1 MAIFRFAGFL
11 GENRAVE
18 PKLLS
23 DSVLTTSINQKPG
36 RGDLRSWRNPFTVA
50 TVPSGRQ
57 TIYRM
62 GRDVAT
68 DSQYWLSWT
77 SVVHAVRGFSVND
90 TTEQTFFTG
99 DGAPKFTNNLA
110 LDGTDP
116 QVNPSATRPMGLPAP
131 VTAPTVVGTNSGT
144 ATPTIETYFYVYTYV
159 NDFGWESATSPVS
172 AAVTRDN
179 QGSTAISAFAAV
191 PSGNYN
197 ITAIRIYKTQSN
209 SAANADFYFLREIA
223 IGTSTTTD
231 DNRTISELLTTSTW
245 LPAPGVPTGGIAN
258 TTEPNMTFLT
268 PMWNGMLAG
277 IVGNSVR
284 ICEPYTPYA
293 WPAAYDV
300 VPPDGKPVGIGVF
313 GQTMLV
319 LTTSRPV
326 LVNGST
332 PDGLDQ
338 QRVEMPQ
345 GCVASQSIVSMGS
358 GVAWASEDGLCW
370 LGSGGPRILT
380 AGIMLREDWQALVPS
395 SIIGCMYEGLYF
407 GSYDAGAGR
416 KGFFIDTNSPQG
428 IYFMDTGYSGMYFD
442 ELRDQLYVLD
452 GVNVRKWD
460 AGSTFMTYIA
470 KSKVYTQGFP
480 LNYGAAEVVA
490 SAYPVTFRLY
500 ADGVLKHTET
510 VQSRSPFWLPSG
522 YRAFDYQVEVEG
534 TNAIQ
539 GVAVAS
545 SKKELAAV

>member
-416 KGFFIDTNSPQG
+416 KGFFIDPNSPQG

-460 AGSTFMTYIA
+460 AASTFMTYLA
-470 KSKVYTQGFP
+470 KSKVYKQGFP
-480 LNYGAAEVVA
+480 LNYGAAEVIA

-522 YRAFDYQVEVEG
+522 YRALDYQIEVEG

-545 SKKELAAV
+545 SKQELANI

>member
-1 MAIFRFAGFL
+1 MAVIRFAGFL

-23 DSVLTTSINQKPG
+23 ESVLTTSINQKPG
-36 RGDLRSWRNPFTVA
+36 RGDLRSWRNPTTVA

-77 SVVHAVRGFSVND
+77 TVVHAVRGFSVND
-90 TTEQTFFTG
+90 TTEQTYFTG

-116 QVNPSATRPMGLPAP
+116 QVNPSVTRPMGLPAP
-131 VTAPTVVGTNSGT
+131 GTAPTVVGTNSG
-144 ATPTIETYFYVYTYV
+144 ATSPTIETYFYVYTYV
-159 NDFGWESATSPVS
+159 NDLGWESATSPVS
-172 AAVTRDN
+172 AQVTRDN
-179 QGSTAISAFAAV
+179 QGSTAISAFAA
-191 PSGNYN
+191 PPAGNYN
-197 ITAIRIYKTQSN
+197 ITTIRIYKTQSD
-209 SAANADFYFLREIA
+209 SSANADFYFLREIA
-223 IGTSTTTD
+223 VGTTSTTD

-258 TTEPNMTFLT
+258 TTEPTMTFLT

-284 ICEPYTPYA
+284 VCEPYIPYA

-300 VPPDGKPVGIGVF
+300 VPPDGKPVGLGVF
-313 GQTMLV
+313 GQAMLI
-319 LTTSRPV
+319 LTTARPI

-345 GCVASQSIVSMGS
+345 GCVASRSIVSMGS

-370 LGSGGPRILT
+370 FGSGGPRLLT

-407 GSYDAGAGR
+407 GSYDAGEGR
-416 KGFFIDTNSPQG
+416 KGFFIDPNSPQG

-460 AGSTFMTYIA
+460 ADSTFMTYRA
-470 KSKVYTQGFP
+470 KSKVYKQGFP

-510 VQSRSPFWLPSG
+510 VQNRSPFWLPSG
-522 YRAFDYQVEVEG
+522 YRAFDYQIEVEG

-539 GVAVAS
+539 GIAVAS
-545 SKKELAAV
+545 SKKELADV

>member
-18 PKLLS
+18 PKLLP

-36 RGDLRSWRNPFTVA
+36 RGDLRSWRNPSTVA

-77 SVVHAVRGFSVND
+77 GVVHAVRGFSVSD

-110 LDGTDP
+110 LDGADP
-116 QVNPSATRPMGLPAP
+116 QINPSVTRPMGLPAP
-131 VTAPTVVGTNSGT
+131 VTAPTVVGTNSGV
-144 ATPTIETYFYVYTYV
+144 ATPTVETYFYVYTYV
-159 NDFGWESATSPVS
+159 NDLGWESAASPVS
-172 AAVTRDN
+172 AEVTRDN
-179 QGSTAISAFAAV
+179 QGSTAISAFATPPA
-191 PSGNYN
+191 GNYN
-197 ITAIRIYKTQSN
+197 ITTIRIYKTQSD
-209 SAANADFYFLREIA
+209 SSANADFYFLREVA
-223 IGTSTTTD
+223 LGTTTTDD

-245 LPAPGVPTGGIAN
+245 LPAPGVPTGGIAG
-258 TTEPNMTFLT
+258 TTEPTMTFLT

-284 ICEPYTPYA
+284 VCEPYVPYA

-345 GCVASQSIVSMGS
+345 GCVAAQSIVSMGS

-370 LGSGGPRILT
+370 LGSGGPRVIT

-407 GSYDAGAGR
+407 GSYNDGTGR
-416 KGFFIDTNSPQG
+416 KGFFIDPNSPQG

-452 GVNVRKWD
+452 GVNVKKWD
-460 AGSTFMTYIA
+460 AGSTFMTYRA
-470 KSKVYTQGFP
+470 KSKVYKQGFP
-480 LNYGAAEVVA
+480 LNYGAAEVIA

-545 SKKELAAV
+545 TKKELADV

>member
-338 QRVEMPQ
+338 LRVEMPQ

-470 KSKVYTQGFP
+470 KSKVYKQGFP

>member
-1 MAIFRFAGFL
+1 
-11 GENRAVE
+11 
-18 PKLLS
+18 
-23 DSVLTTSINQKPG
+23 
-36 RGDLRSWRNPFTVA
+36 
-50 TVPSGRQ
+50 
-57 TIYRM
+57 
-62 GRDVAT
+62 
-68 DSQYWLSWT
+68 
-77 SVVHAVRGFSVND
+77 
-90 TTEQTFFTG
+90 
-99 DGAPKFTNNLA
+99 
-110 LDGTDP
+110 
-116 QVNPSATRPMGLPAP
+116 
-131 VTAPTVVGTNSGT
+131 
-144 ATPTIETYFYVYTYV
+144 
-159 NDFGWESATSPVS
+159 
-172 AAVTRDN
+172 
-179 QGSTAISAFAAV
+179 
-191 PSGNYN
+191 
-197 ITAIRIYKTQSN
+197 
-209 SAANADFYFLREIA
+209 
-223 IGTSTTTD
+223 
-231 DNRTISELLTTSTW
+231 
-245 LPAPGVPTGGIAN
+245 
-258 TTEPNMTFLT
+258 
-268 PMWNGMLAG
+268 MWNGMLAG

-284 ICEPYTPYA
+284 VCEPYVPYA

-345 GCVASQSIVSMGS
+345 GCVSSQSIVSMGS

-407 GSYDAGAGR
+407 GSYDDGTGR
-416 KGFFIDTNSPQG
+416 KGFFIDPGNPQG

-452 GVNVRKWD
+452 GVNVKKWD
-460 AGSTFMTYIA
+460 AGSTFMTYRA
-470 KSKVYTQGFP
+470 KSKVYKQGFP

-545 SKKELAAV
+545 SKKELADV